1 MLPSHVDVG
10 GDVNCDEWLGLV
22 DRNIEV
28 ISDHVD
34 VMWES
39 QPELEP
45 PERNK
50 VKIRGEMVL
59 TKMEQLR
66 GEPITENQEQ
76 LLALEWVTQSGKDSE
91 FSVSQSKLR
100 EESNP
105 IFPPR
110 ELLLVGGR
118 SRERQILHQS
128 PNMTFKRR
136 NGGRN
141 KHGRGH
147 VKFIRCSNCGK
158 CCPKDKSIKR
168 FLVRN
173 IVEQA
178 AVRDVQEACVYD
190 SYTLPKLYVKMQYC
204 VSCAIHSH
212 VVRVRSRTNRRNR
225 DPPQRFI
232 RRRDDMPKP
241 GQPGQAPR
249 PGVAVPPRA

>member
-1 MLPSHVDVG
+1 MTLLKFNFWGTIQNNKKVQRTEKEFRVFRLQWRDSSPLNLKHF
-10 GDVNCDEWLGLV
+10 LV
-22 DRNIEV
+22 
-28 ISDHVD
+28 
-34 VMWES
+34 
-39 QPELEP
+39 Q
-45 PERNK
+45 K
-50 VKIRGEMVL
+50 
-59 TKMEQLR
+59 
-66 GEPITENQEQ
+66 
-76 LLALEWVTQSGKDSE
+76 
-91 FSVSQSKLR
+91 SKLW
-100 EESNP
+100 SA
-105 IFPPR
+105 
-110 ELLLVGGR
+110 GR
-118 SRERQILHQS
+118 SREPTLKSQA
-128 PNMTFKRR
+128 MTFKRR

-190 SYTLPKLYVKMQYC
+190 TYTLPKLYVKMQYC

-241 GQPGQAPR
+241 GQPGQASH
-249 PGVAVPPRA
+249 PGAANPPRA

>member
-76 LLALEWVTQSGKDSE
+76 LLALEWVTQS
-91 FSVSQSKLR
+91 
-100 EESNP
+100 
-105 IFPPR
+105 
-110 ELLLVGGR
+110 GGR